1 MPAKRSNAT
10 PAEKLLTL
18 YTLLMQRGDR
28 PASLGELA
36 SVLQCS
42 KQTVLR
48 LLAQL
53 EASGYGKLDAP
64 IRRGREH
71 CYRLAFGLHDLG
83 GDARDPVRLSL
94 CRQTLRQLLPEGLT
108 RLWNVSDS
116 DGDFARRLCL
126 SPADVLLPAVDGA
139 GKFTG
144 RGFID
149 YLAFE
154 AQYRCLLLALR
165 QRHVCR
171 VVYREHVR
179 QEGALL
185 HFAPLRLVI
194 GREALSF
201 LGWLVDG
208 AVPPRP
214 CGVEPASLLLHRCL
228 NVEITERSSLA
239 LPLPSFDMP
248 EQENKGDHAKQPIRV
263 RARFAPQE
271 ADDIHDRRWSPRQDM
286 QLCTDGSLLLDF
298 DAESEGEVL
307 TWLLGFGSQVVVL
320 EPQWLRERIRQQAR
334 LMLRSYQSEA

>member
-83 GDARDPVRLSL
+83 GDAREPVRLLL
-94 CRQTLRQLLPEGLT
+94 CRQMLRQLLPEGLT
-108 RLWNVSDS
+108 RLWDVSDP
-116 DGDFARRLCL
+116 DREFARRLCL
-126 SPADVLLPAVDGA
+126 SPADVLLPAIDGA
-139 GKFTG
+139 GAFTG

-149 YLAFE
+149 YLAYE

-171 VVYREHVR
+171 VVYRER
-179 QEGALL
+179 LLQEGALL
-185 HFAPLRLVI
+185 NFAPLRLVI
-194 GREALSF
+194 GRDALSF

-208 AVPPRP
+208 AVPPHP
-214 CGVEPASLLLHRCL
+214 CGVEPVSLLLHRCL
-228 NVEITERSSLA
+228 KVEITERSSLS
-239 LPLPSFDMP
+239 LPSFGAP
-248 EQENKGDHAKQPIRV
+248 EQEQTGGPAKQPIRV
-263 RARFAPQE
+263 RALFAPQE

-286 QLCTDGSLLLDF
+286 RLCTDGSLLLDF

-307 TWLLGFGSQVVVL
+307 SWLLGFGSHVVVL

-334 LMLRSYQSEA
+334 LMLRAYQSEA